1 VPARGE
7 VAHQGMPKLHVI
19 LGSTRPGRQGA
30 SIANWFVDV
39 AKKHAGFEVQLV
51 DLAEVALP
59 LLDEPHHPRL
69 KKYEHAHTKKWSA
82 TVSAADAFVFV
93 APEYNHGTSPAL
105 LNAIDYLV
113 SEWGYK
119 AAGFVSYGGVSAGL
133 RSVQSL
139 KPILTGLKIVV
150 VPESVAIPFFTQ
162 HIEDG
167 VFRKDTDALDK
178 AALVM
183 LDELA
188 KWTPALAT
196 LRT

>member
-1 VPARGE
+1 
-7 VAHQGMPKLHVI
+7 MPKLHVI

-39 AKKHAGFEVQLV
+39 ARKHSGFDVQLV
-51 DLAEVALP
+51 DLAEVNLP
-59 LLDEPHHPRL
+59 LIDEPHHPRL
-69 KKYEHAHTKKWSA
+69 KKYEHEHTKKWSA
-82 TVSAADAFVFV
+82 TVGAADAFVFV

-105 LNAIDYLV
+105 LNAIDYLA
-113 SEWGYK
+113 SEWSYK

-139 KPILTGLKIVV
+139 KPILAGLKIVV
-150 VPESVAIPFFTQ
+150 VPEAVAIPFFTQ

-167 VFRKDTDALDK
+167 VFRKDTDALDQ

>member
-1 VPARGE
+1 MLK
-7 VAHQGMPKLHVI
+7 VAIV
-19 LGSTRPGRQGA
+19 LGSTRPGRKSPDVGKWALELA
-30 SIANWFVDV
+30 SKRTDAT
-39 AKKHAGFEVQLV
+39 FEIV
-51 DLAEVALP
+51 DLADVNLP
-59 LLDEPHHPRL
+59 LLDEAIPPSMG
-69 KKYEHAHTKKWSA
+69 KYEHEHTKKWSA

-105 LNAIDYLV
+105 LNAIDYLA
-113 SEWGYK
+113 SEWSYK

-139 KPILTGLKIVV
+139 KPILAGLKIVV
-150 VPESVAIPFFTQ
+150 VPEAVAIPFFTQ